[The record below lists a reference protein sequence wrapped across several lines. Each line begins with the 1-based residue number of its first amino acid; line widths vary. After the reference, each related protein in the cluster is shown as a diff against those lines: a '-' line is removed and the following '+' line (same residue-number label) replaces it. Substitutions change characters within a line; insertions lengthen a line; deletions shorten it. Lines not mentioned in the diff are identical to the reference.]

1 MNKTLLNFDALKK
14 GIGYLV
20 LFFILPGLVTIPF
33 IFIEKQT
40 PLLENTETIVS
51 YAGTA
56 IIFILISFKDLKNDF
71 KSFTFK
77 LFKKALLYWL
87 ISLVIMITSSLI
99 INAIG
104 IPTPANEV
112 TNDNNLLEN
121 PITRILMGII
131 FFPIIEEIVFR
142 LCVKDLSSNK
152 HIFAIT
158 TGLFFALMHI
168 PEALSSPIMLLHLIP
183 YASCGIAF
191 GYSYK
196 NTNNIMSTIT
206 THSLHNLL
214 NILQFIILG
223 G

>member
-1 MNKTLLNFDALKK
+1 MNKTLFNLSALKK

-20 LFFILPGLVTIPF
+20 LFFVLPSLITIPF
-33 IFIEKQT
+33 ILIKKDT
-40 PLLENTETIVS
+40 PLLVNIQNIIIYLCTT
-51 YAGTA
+51 
-56 IIFILISFKDLKNDF
+56 IIFILLSLKDLKKDL
-71 KSFTFK
+71 KSFNFK
-77 LFKKALLYWL
+77 TFKKALAYWL
-87 ISLVIMITSSLI
+87 IGLVLMISSSFIL
-99 INAIG
+99 NTIG
-104 IPTPANEV
+104 LPIPSNET
-112 TNDNNLLEN
+112 TNNN
-121 PITRILMGII
+121 ILTKYPVSQSILAVM

-142 LCVKDLSSNK
+142 LSVKDLSSNK
-152 HIFAIT
+152 HIYAIT
-158 TGLFFALMHI
+158 TGIFFALMHI

-196 NTNNIMSTIT
+196 NTNNIISTIT